1 MRYITI
7 LFILTAA
14 LCSAAVV
21 TMRESADCEEAS
33 LATAAGVSYEQAKR
47 AIGKPP
53 FLPESVNDPL
63 FGNPENMKAAIRRLN
78 RTPITRT
85 QTDILTGNAAAGKTV
100 VLLRASTLQQHWVCL
115 ESVTPTH
122 VSFHWGDGTI
132 KRFTHVA
139 FKRVFGPTEAL
150 KFSFNAAF
158 EVGPEQRRP
167 SAIQRFLNFFK
178 RLFR

>member
-1 MRYITI
+1 MRYLII
-7 LFILTAA
+7 LFVLAA
-14 LCSAAVV
+14 TLCSAAVV
-21 TMRESADCEEAS
+21 TMRESADCEESS
-33 LATAAGVSYEQAKR
+33 LATAANVSYEQAKR

-53 FLPESVNDPL
+53 ILPEAVNDPI

-85 QTDILTGNAAAGKTV
+85 QTDILSGKAAAGKTV
-100 VLLRASTLQQHWVCL
+100 VLLRASTMQQHWVCL
-115 ESVTPTH
+115 AGVTPTH
-122 VSFHWGDGTI
+122 VSFFWGDGTI
-132 KRFTHVA
+132 KHFTHDA
-139 FKRVFGPTEAL
+139 FKKYFGPTEAL

-158 EVGPEQRRP
+158 EVGPEAKRP

>member
-1 MRYITI
+1 MTRTLTA
-7 LFILTAA
+7 LFLLTAA

-21 TMRESADCEEAS
+21 TMRTTSDCEESA
-33 LATAAGVSYEQAKR
+33 LGTAANVSYDAAKR
-47 AIGKPP
+47 AVAKPP
-53 FLPESVNDPL
+53 ILPESVTDPL
-63 FGNPENMKAAIRRLN
+63 FGNPFNMSEAIRRLGFH
-78 RTPITRT
+78 PITRT
-85 QTDILTGNAAAGKTV
+85 QTDILSGKAKAGKTV

-115 ESVTPTH
+115 ESVTATH

-132 KRFTHVA
+132 KRFTHEA

-158 EVGPEQRRP
+158 EVGPRFRV
-167 SAIQRFLNFFK
+167 SLVQRFLNFFK